1 MKLLHRTR
9 IDVRWRDLDAFE
21 HVNNSVYLTYIEEAR
36 IRWMQTLGDAWN
48 DASAAPVV
56 ANTNVNYR
64 RQLDWPAS
72 LDVSLHVARVGNSSL
87 TLAHRIAA
95 AEYPDVLYSDGE
107 TVMVWIDPASG
118 RPVPLPE
125 AVRAACRS

>member
-9 IDVRWRDLDAFE
+9 IDVRWRDLDAFN
-21 HVNNSVYLTYIEEAR
+21 HVNNSVYLTFIEEAR
-36 IRWMQTLGDAWN
+36 IRWMQTLGDVWN
-48 DASAAPVV
+48 IAGAAPVV

-72 LDVSLHVARVGNSSL
+72 LEVSLHVARVGNSSL
-87 TLAHRIAA
+87 TLAHRIVAA
-95 AEYPDVLYSDGE
+95 QDPETLYSDGE